1 MSKKALANDYSFDP
15 IPWRGPIFTKH
26 ARERCK
32 QRHINPLHVGVHSS
46 TNVKFGSRP
55 RGDHLVV
62 TTVYKKPPTEFVRV
76 NSRSRSKYTTEGNI
90 LGQRRIRRDYGGHV
104 VDGEE
109 YMRRTHRAVCVPKDV
124 LRHLKKISRKV
135 DSCQEAQT
143 KTKAQM
149 NSEARMKDI
158 LRHLKKISKKVDSCQ
173 EAQTKTKAQMNS
185 EARAIKHQK
194 KLNRKRAKRRRKQ
207 EARYRSQKGLK
218 NRL

>member
-149 NSEARMKDI
+149 NSEAR
-158 LRHLKKISKKVDSCQ
+158 
-173 EAQTKTKAQMNS
+173 
-185 EARAIKHQK
+185 AIKHEK